1 METGCTE
8 EPAWTR
14 SQSVVCGQRE
24 GSNQQQAENGDGL
37 PEQGNA
43 SVAAG
48 ELQQPQPPPGKLK
61 KTAFKLFGGKRS
73 ICTLPSFFGG
83 RNKGQGKVASKKGL
97 SKCKTHDGL
106 SGAAY
111 DKGSGAQL
119 ESPLEGSRDL
129 HPCPLPSSQSAH
141 LAIDASTKFDFG
153 QQDSSPPGSIEG
165 CEKKPNGDKS
175 SFPRPKKGLKGFFNS
190 IRRHR
195 KSKVAECEKAEL
207 SEWTRDTEEA
217 SKAPDVG
224 VESQGAAEEGGLGP
238 VPLAAGCLGSSEDD
252 RLVGTAA
259 NCGEAA
265 EPSCL
270 AADEGSSE
278 GDMVVMSGKRDV
290 LGMKSEADTVACA
303 EFDHSNL
310 LLAFHPDFM
319 DNDPPCLHSG
329 DLLNLILGDVTS
341 LKSFD
346 SLTGCGDD
354 IAEPDI
360 AESTISVE
368 RSRDAVKRS
377 SCLVTYQGGGEEM
390 AIPEESEEYLHQ
402 MWNSNVAGDRSYGAQ
417 VSSSSLETHASH
429 EAEAHPYVGDA
440 MDGVDLLTPQSD
452 QQESAPNS
460 DEGYYDS
467 TTPGPEDE
475 AGDGLSEMKK
485 DRLPRDSYSGDA
497 LYEFDTLMSP
507 SHGEES
513 LFESKVSRPG
523 IFSYFLDFCLPA
535 EKSLVQM
542 MDQKRGVMETE
553 EERLAA
559 IQKELLYWE
568 LQGEPVLKRLDITSK
583 EKCPREKQCV
593 ECKTRAASS
602 VGNNQSGLG
611 SEQVAS
617 HAPNKGVNGGVLVA
631 RAENPEWRDFP
642 GTLCPENC
650 YNSQKAQG
658 SCLIQL
664 TKNNLGFD
672 SDPECGLFGGSIH
685 GGVAPAKAGT
695 FPSYRLPE
703 QEHGPGAETTS
714 DKPQVGSEHEP
725 EHTVSFSQALVE
737 FASSGTLFSSLSE
750 SLGSSASG
758 SSFTQNLPALPTMV
772 TFDVVDVEQEG
783 EGECEQHPEMN
794 AGEDIAEAFDDGYGQ
809 KESLAECDERM
820 SPGYTLGS
828 FQSCN
833 WGVASLPRHL
843 RLHGLSPSMPA
854 PLSVD
859 RRSRSL
865 DTESLEFELADSQ
878 VAKSGPQLSRLWS
891 KREGGKKDSGGA
903 RRSRSKEEGEL
914 AAADGGLSWPGLQH
928 LQHDTDAAAGGMKHW
943 GFTPAAAMESNWEP
957 SEQSGT
963 VSPFLP
969 LSQSI
974 TGETMDRWPQE
985 PELNRLP
992 LRPSNLPLQ
1001 TDTRWSQEVAGSY
1014 RYRGEVTT
1022 KKLACLLPL
1031 GETEPELPPGFSFS
1045 CSPEKRV
1052 KCKPVGIAQGMPQHP
1067 SSATDAVSSPEH
1079 CGEPLKGRAAPSHT
1093 LPAGCRSAAVNVAEA
1108 E

>member
-1 METGCTE
+1 RPAAMETGSPE
-8 EPAWTR
+8 ERDGGDQRREEGGDAPPDSANG
-14 SQSVVCGQRE
+14 SVLT
-24 GSNQQQAENGDGL
+24 AE
-37 PEQGNA
+37 PQ
-43 SVAAG
+43 
-48 ELQQPQPPPGKLK
+48 QPPPGKLR

-83 RNKGQGKVASKKGL
+83 RGKKGL

-106 SGAAY
+106 SSAAC
-111 DKGSGAQL
+111 DKGSGTQPD
-119 ESPLEGSRDL
+119 SPSEGSRDG
-129 HPCPLPSSQSAH
+129 HPGALPSSRSAQ
-141 LAIDASTKFDFG
+141 LAVDSGARGDLG

-165 CEKKPNGDKS
+165 CDKKPNGEKS

-195 KSKVAECEKAEL
+195 KSKAAENEKAEL
-207 SEWTRDTEEA
+207 PEWNGDTEEA
-217 SKAPDVG
+217 GNAPG
-224 VESQGAAEEGGLGP
+224 MAVESQGAEEGRGAGP
-238 VPLAAGCLGSSEDD
+238 IPEATACPGGSGVDPS
-252 RLVGTAA
+252 
-259 NCGEAA
+259 CGEAA
-265 EPSCL
+265 EPACPV
-270 AADEGSSE
+270 ADGGSSE
-278 GDMVVMSGKRDV
+278 GDTMAVPGN
-290 LGMKSEADTVACA
+290 G
-303 EFDHSNL
+303 
-310 LLAFHPDFM
+310 
-319 DNDPPCLHSG
+319 DPPCLHSG
-329 DLLNLILGDVTS
+329 DLLSLILGDVTS

-360 AESTISVE
+360 AESSISVE
-368 RSRDAVKRS
+368 RSRDATKRS

-390 AIPEESEEYLHQ
+390 AIPEEAEEYLHQ
-402 MWNSNVAGDRSYGAQ
+402 VWDSGVPGDRSYGAQ

-429 EAEAHPYVGDA
+429 EADAHPYMGDA

-475 AGDGLSEMKK
+475 AGEELKK

-497 LYEFDTLMSP
+497 LYEFDALMSP

-513 LFESKVSRPG
+513 LFEGKVPRQG
-523 IFSYFLDFCLPA
+523 IFSYFMDFCLPA
-535 EKSLVQM
+535 EKSLIQQM
-542 MDQKRGVMETE
+542 MDQKRGLMETE
-553 EERLAA
+553 EEGLAA

-568 LQGEPVLKRLDITSK
+568 LQREPVLKRLDVSSK
-583 EKCPREKQCV
+583 EKCPREKQCI
-593 ECKTRAASS
+593 ECKSRAASS
-602 VGNNQSGLG
+602 IGKSQSGLG

-617 HAPNKGVNGGVLVA
+617 HTPTRAVNGGVAVA

-650 YNSQKAQG
+650 YNSQKAPG

-664 TKNNLGFD
+664 TKNNPGFD
-672 SDPECGLFGGSIH
+672 ADLDCGIFGDSIH
-685 GGVAPAKAGT
+685 GSVAPAKAGM
-695 FPSYRLPE
+695 FPGFRLPE
-703 QEHGPGAETTS
+703 QEHGGGAEPS
-714 DKPQVGSEHEP
+714 PGEPQVGSEP
-725 EHTVSFSQALVE
+725 EHAVSFSQALVE

-750 SLGSSASG
+750 SRGSSASS

-772 TFDVVDVEQEG
+772 TFDVVDVEQDG
-783 EGECEQHPEMN
+783 EGECEQHPELT

-820 SPGYTLGS
+820 SPGFSPGS

-865 DTESLEFELADSQ
+865 DTESLEFELAEPQ
-878 VAKSGPQLSRLWS
+878 GARSGPQPCRLWAR
-891 KREGGKKDSGGA
+891 REAGRKDSAGA

-914 AAADGGLSWPGLQH
+914 VAPDCGSSWPGLRH
-928 LQHDTDAAAGGMKHW
+928 LQPGTDTAPGGMELW
-943 GFTPAAAMESNWEP
+943 GFAPAGAVESVWEP
-957 SEQSGT
+957 SEPPDT

-969 LSQSI
+969 LSRGG
-974 TGETMDRWPQE
+974 TGEAPERWPQDA
-985 PELNRLP
+985 ELSRHP

-1001 TDTRWSQEVAGSY
+1001 PEARRAREAAGSY
-1014 RYRGEVTT
+1014 RYHGDVP
-1022 KKLACLLPL
+1022 KLSRLLPL
-1031 GETEPELPPGFSFS
+1031 GEAELPPSFTFS
-1045 CSPEKRV
+1045 CSPEHRAKG
-1052 KCKPVGIAQGMPQHP
+1052 KPVGIAQGVPQHP
-1067 SSATDAVSSPEH
+1067 GGSSRDTEGPER
-1079 CGEPLKGRAAPSHT
+1079 CPEPLKGRAAPGHS
-1093 LPAGCRSAAVNVAEA
+1093 GCRSAVLNVTDTE
-1108 E
+1108 

>member
-1 METGCTE
+1 GGD
-8 EPAWTR
+8 PR
-14 SQSVVCGQRE
+14 RQE
-24 GSNQQQAENGDGL
+24 GGDAPPDSANG
-37 PEQGNA
+37 
-43 SVAAG
+43 SVAAA
-48 ELQQPQPPPGKLK
+48 EPQQPPPGKLR

-83 RNKGQGKVASKKGL
+83 RGKKGL

-106 SGAAY
+106 SSAASC
-111 DKGSGAQL
+111 DKSGGTQPD
-119 ESPLEGSRDL
+119 SPSEGSRDG
-129 HPCPLPSSQSAH
+129 PSFLPSSRSAQ
-141 LAIDASTKFDFG
+141 LAVDTGTRADLG

-165 CEKKPNGDKS
+165 CDKKANGEKS

-195 KSKVAECEKAEL
+195 KSKAAESEKTEL
-207 SEWTRDTEEA
+207 PEWSGDTEEA
-217 SKAPDVG
+217 GNAPGVG
-224 VESQGAAEEGGLGP
+224 VENGEAVEGRGAGPVPEATACPGGLGSD
-238 VPLAAGCLGSSEDD
+238 SS
-252 RLVGTAA
+252 
-259 NCGEAA
+259 CGEAT
-265 EPSCL
+265 EPMGPV
-270 AADEGSSE
+270 ADAGSSE
-278 GDMVVMSGKRDV
+278 GDTVAV
-290 LGMKSEADTVACA
+290 LG
-303 EFDHSNL
+303 NG
-310 LLAFHPDFM
+310 
-319 DNDPPCLHSG
+319 DPPCLHSG
-329 DLLNLILGDVTS
+329 DLLSLMLGDVTS

-360 AESTISVE
+360 AESSISVE
-368 RSRDAVKRS
+368 RSRDTAKRS

-390 AIPEESEEYLHQ
+390 AIPEEAEEYLQ
-402 MWNSNVAGDRSYGAQ
+402 QVWDSGVPGDRSYGAQ

-429 EAEAHPYVGDA
+429 EADAHPYLGDA

-475 AGDGLSEMKK
+475 AGEELKK

-497 LYEFDTLMSP
+497 LYEFDALMSP

-513 LFESKVSRPG
+513 LFEGKVPRQG
-523 IFSYFLDFCLPA
+523 IFSYFMDFCLPA
-535 EKSLVQM
+535 EKGLIQQM
-542 MDQKRGVMETE
+542 MDQKRGLMETE
-553 EERLAA
+553 EEGLAA

-568 LQGEPVLKRLDITSK
+568 LQREPVLKCLDVSSK
-583 EKCPREKQCV
+583 KCPREKQCI

-602 VGNNQSGLG
+602 IDKSQSGLG

-617 HAPNKGVNGGVLVA
+617 HTPSWTVSGGVAVA

-650 YNSQKAQG
+650 YNSQKAPG
-658 SCLIQL
+658 NCLIQL
-664 TKNNLGFD
+664 TKNNSGFNAD
-672 SDPECGLFGGSIH
+672 LDCGMFGDSIH
-685 GGVAPAKAGT
+685 GSVAPAKTG
-695 FPSYRLPE
+695 FRLPE
-703 QEHGPGAETTS
+703 QERGGGAEPTPS
-714 DKPQVGSEHEP
+714 EPQVGSEP
-725 EHTVSFSQALVE
+725 EQAVSFSQALVE

-750 SLGSSASG
+750 SLGSSASS

-772 TFDVVDVEQEG
+772 TFDVVDVEQDG
-783 EGECEQHPEMN
+783 EGECEQHPELT

-820 SPGYTLGS
+820 SPGFSPGS

-865 DTESLEFELADSQ
+865 DTESLEFELAEQ
-878 VAKSGPQLSRLWS
+878 QGARSGPQPCRLWA
-891 KREGGKKDSGGA
+891 RCEAGRKDSTGA

-914 AAADGGLSWPGLQH
+914 VAPEGSLSWPGLRH
-928 LQHDTDAAAGGMKHW
+928 LQHGTTDAAPSGMELW
-943 GFTPAAAMESNWEP
+943 GFAPAVAVESVWEP
-957 SEQSGT
+957 SEPRDT

-969 LSQSI
+969 LSRGGIVEAPERQ
-974 TGETMDRWPQE
+974 PQE
-985 PELNRLP
+985 PELSRHP

-1001 TDTRWSQEVAGSY
+1001 PEARRAREAAGSY
-1014 RYRGEVTT
+1014 RYHGNVP
-1022 KKLACLLPL
+1022 KLSRLLPL
-1031 GETEPELPPGFSFS
+1031 GEAELPPSFGFS
-1045 CSPEKRV
+1045 CSPEHRARG
-1052 KCKPVGIAQGMPQHP
+1052 KPVGIAQGMPQ
-1067 SSATDAVSSPEH
+1067 
-1079 CGEPLKGRAAPSHT
+1079 
-1093 LPAGCRSAAVNVAEA
+1093 
-1108 E
+1108 

>member
-1 METGCTE
+1 METGCAE
-8 EPAWTR
+8 EPAR
-14 SQSVVCGQRE
+14 SGSPSVLCGQRE
-24 GSNQQQAENGDGL
+24 ENGHPL
-37 PEQGNA
+37 PEWGDA
-43 SVAAG
+43 CGAAA
-48 ELQQPQPPPGKLK
+48 EPQQPPPPPGKLK

-83 RNKGQGKVASKKGL
+83 RSKSQGKAASKKGL
-97 SKCKTHDGL
+97 SKCQTHDGL
-106 SGAAY
+106 SGAAG
-111 DKGSGAQL
+111 DKGGGAQL
-119 ESPLEGSRDL
+119 GSPSEGSRDSR
-129 HPCPLPSSQSAH
+129 PCPLPSSQSAH
-141 LAIDASTKFDFG
+141 LAGDAGAKFDCG

-165 CEKKPNGDKS
+165 CEKKPSGEKP

-207 SEWTRDTEEA
+207 PEWAGDSEEGG
-217 SKAPDVG
+217 KAPAAG
-224 VESQGAAEEGGLGP
+224 AESQGAAEGRGLGAAP
-238 VPLAAGCLGSSEDD
+238 PAAGCPERD
-252 RLVGTAA
+252 RSVGTAA
-259 NCGEAA
+259 ACGAAA
-265 EPSCL
+265 EPGCV

-278 GDMVVMSGKRDV
+278 GEAVAMPGKRD
-290 LGMKSEADTVACA
+290 GTDTKSEADAVACA
-303 EFDHSNL
+303 EFDYGNL
-310 LLAFHPDFM
+310 LLAFHPDCM
-319 DNDPPCLHSG
+319 DSDPPCLHSG
-329 DLLNLILGDVTS
+329 DLLNLILGDATS

-368 RSRDAVKRS
+368 RSRDAAKRS

-390 AIPEESEEYLHQ
+390 AIPEETEEYLHQ
-402 MWNSNVAGDRSYGAQ
+402 IWNGNAAEDRSYGAQ
-417 VSSSSLETHASH
+417 VSSSSLETHTSH
-429 EAEAHPYVGDA
+429 EVEAHPYMGDA

-475 AGDGLSEMKK
+475 AGDGLGEIKK

-497 LYEFDTLMSP
+497 LYEFDALMSP
-507 SHGEES
+507 SHREES
-513 LFESKVSRPG
+513 LFESKVSRPV

-535 EKSLVQM
+535 EKGLIQM

-568 LQGEPVLKRLDITSK
+568 LQREPVLKRLDVPSK
-583 EKCPREKQCV
+583 EKCPRDKQCI
-593 ECKTRAASS
+593 ECKTRAANSIGKS
-602 VGNNQSGLG
+602 QSGLG

-617 HAPNKGVNGGVLVA
+617 HAPSRAVNSGVSVA

-672 SDPECGLFGGSIH
+672 SDPDCGLFGGSVR
-685 GGVAPAKAGT
+685 GGVASPKAGM
-695 FPSYRLPE
+695 FPGYRLPE
-703 QEHGPGAETTS
+703 QERGGGAETATGE
-714 DKPQVGSEHEP
+714 PPAGSAREP
-725 EHTVSFSQALVE
+725 EHAVSFSQALVE

-783 EGECEQHPEMN
+783 EGACEQHPELT
-794 AGEDIAEAFDDGYGQ
+794 AGEDIAEAFEDGYGQ

-820 SPGYTLGS
+820 SPGYGLGS
-828 FQSCN
+828 FPSCE

-843 RLHGLSPSMPA
+843 RLHGLGPAMPA
-854 PLSVD
+854 PLSAD

-865 DTESLEFELADSQ
+865 DTESLELELADWQAGRS
-878 VAKSGPQLSRLWS
+878 APQPCRLWP
-891 KREGGKKDSGGA
+891 KREGGRRDSGGA

-914 AAADGGLSWPGLQH
+914 AAPEGGLSRPGSQH
-928 LQHDTDAAAGGMKHW
+928 LQRDTGTAAAAMKHW
-943 GFTPAAAMESNWEP
+943 GFAPAAAMESAWEP
-957 SEQSGT
+957 PEQPGT
-963 VSPFLP
+963 ASPFP
-969 LSQSI
+969 
-974 TGETMDRWPQE
+974 DRRP
-985 PELNRLP
+985 PELALSGHP
-992 LRPSNLPLQ
+992 LRPSSLPLQ
-1001 TDTRWSQEVAGSY
+1001 PGARPSREAAGSC
-1014 RYRGEVTT
+1014 RCRGEVTAKT
-1022 KKLACLLPL
+1022 LTRLLPL
-1031 GETEPELPPGFSFS
+1031 GETEPGLLPGFSFA
-1045 CSPEKRV
+1045 CSPEKRA
-1052 KCKPVGIAQGMPQHP
+1052 KCKPVGIAQGVPQHP
-1067 SSATDAVSSPEH
+1067 SAAAGRSPER
-1079 CGEPLKGRAAPSHT
+1079 CGEPLKGRAAPSHA
-1093 LPAGCRSAAVNVAEA
+1093 LPAGGQGTAVNGTE
-1108 E
+1108 

>member
-1 METGCTE
+1 METGSPE
-8 EPAWTR
+8 ERDGGDQRRQEGGDAPPDSANG
-14 SQSVVCGQRE
+14 SVV
-24 GSNQQQAENGDGL
+24 
-37 PEQGNA
+37 
-43 SVAAG
+43 AA
-48 ELQQPQPPPGKLK
+48 ELQQPPPGKLR

-83 RNKGQGKVASKKGL
+83 RGKKGL

-106 SGAAY
+106 SSAAC
-111 DKGSGAQL
+111 DKGDGTQPD
-119 ESPLEGSRDL
+119 SPSQGSRDGQ
-129 HPCPLPSSQSAH
+129 PGPLPSSRSAQ
-141 LAIDASTKFDFG
+141 LPVDTGARGDLG

-165 CEKKPNGDKS
+165 CDKKPNGEKS

-195 KSKVAECEKAEL
+195 KSKAAESEKAEL
-207 SEWTRDTEEA
+207 PEWNGDTEEA
-217 SKAPDVG
+217 GNAPGMG
-224 VESQGAAEEGGLGP
+224 VESQGPVESREAGP
-238 VPLAAGCLGSSEDD
+238 VPEATVCPGVLGGESS
-252 RLVGTAA
+252 
-259 NCGEAA
+259 CGEAA
-265 EPSCL
+265 EPAGP
-270 AADEGSSE
+270 AADGGGSE
-278 GDMVVMSGKRDV
+278 GDTMAVPGNGDIPEA
-290 LGMKSEADTVACA
+290 KSEAEAAACT
-303 EFDHSNL
+303 EFDRESL

-319 DNDPPCLHSG
+319 DNEPPCLHSG
-329 DLLNLILGDVTS
+329 DLLSLMLGDVTS

-360 AESTISVE
+360 AESSISVE
-368 RSRDAVKRS
+368 RSRDATKRS

-390 AIPEESEEYLHQ
+390 AIPEEAEEYLQ
-402 MWNSNVAGDRSYGAQ
+402 QVWDSSVPGDRSYGAQ

-429 EAEAHPYVGDA
+429 EADAHPYMRDA

-475 AGDGLSEMKK
+475 TGEELKK

-497 LYEFDTLMSP
+497 LYEFDALMSP

-513 LFESKVSRPG
+513 LFEGKVPRQG
-523 IFSYFLDFCLPA
+523 IFSYFMDFCLPA
-535 EKSLVQM
+535 EKSLIQQM
-542 MDQKRGVMETE
+542 VDQKRGLLETE
-553 EERLAA
+553 EEGLAA

-568 LQGEPVLKRLDITSK
+568 LQREPVLKRLDVSSK

-602 VGNNQSGLG
+602 IGKSQSGLG
-611 SEQVAS
+611 SEQVPS
-617 HAPNKGVNGGVLVA
+617 HTPSRAVNGGVAVA

-650 YNSQKAQG
+650 YNSQKGPG

-664 TKNNLGFD
+664 TKNNPGFNAD
-672 SDPECGLFGGSIH
+672 LDCGMFGDSIH
-685 GGVAPAKAGT
+685 GSAAPAKAGM
-695 FPSYRLPE
+695 FPGFRLPE
-703 QEHGPGAETTS
+703 QECGGGAEPGPGE
-714 DKPQVGSEHEP
+714 PQVGSEP
-725 EHTVSFSQALVE
+725 EHAVCFSQALVE

-750 SLGSSASG
+750 SLGSSASS

-772 TFDVVDVEQEG
+772 TFDVVDVEQDG
-783 EGECEQHPEMN
+783 EGECEQHPELT

-820 SPGYTLGS
+820 SPGFSPGS

-865 DTESLEFELADSQ
+865 DTESLEFELAEPQ
-878 VAKSGPQLSRLWS
+878 AARGGPQPCQLWAR
-891 KREGGKKDSGGA
+891 REAGRKDSAGA
-903 RRSRSKEEGEL
+903 RRSRSKEEEL
-914 AAADGGLSWPGLQH
+914 VAPEGGLSWPGLQH
-928 LQHDTDAAAGGMKHW
+928 LQHGTDTAPGGMELW
-943 GFTPAAAMESNWEP
+943 GFAPASAVESVWEP
-957 SEQSGT
+957 SEPPDT

-969 LSQSI
+969 LSRGGI
-974 TGETMDRWPQE
+974 GEAPERRPQE
-985 PELNRLP
+985 AELSRHP

-1001 TDTRWSQEVAGSY
+1001 PEARRAREAAGSY
-1014 RYRGEVTT
+1014 RYHGDVP
-1022 KKLACLLPL
+1022 KLSRLLPL
-1031 GETEPELPPGFSFS
+1031 GEAELPPSFGFA
-1045 CSPEKRV
+1045 CSPEHRARG
-1052 KCKPVGIAQGMPQHP
+1052 KPVGIAQGVPQHP
-1067 SSATDAVSSPEH
+1067 GDSSGDTQSPER
-1079 CGEPLKGRAAPSHT
+1079 CPEPLKGRASQGHG
-1093 LPAGCRSAAVNVAEA
+1093 GCRGTLCNVTDAE
-1108 E
+1108 

>member
-1 METGCTE
+1 
-8 EPAWTR
+8 AA
-14 SQSVVCGQRE
+14 CGQPE
-24 GSNQQQAENGDGL
+24 GSDQRREENGERL
-37 PEQGNA
+37 PERGNA
-43 SVAAG
+43 SVAAA
-48 ELQQPQPPPGKLK
+48 EPQPPQPPPGKLK

-83 RNKGQGKVASKKGL
+83 RSKGQGKVASKKGL
-97 SKCKTHDGL
+97 TKCKTHDGL

-111 DKGSGAQL
+111 DKGDGALL
-119 ESPLEGSRDL
+119 ESPSEGSRDSQ
-129 HPCPLPSSQSAH
+129 PGALPSSQSAH
-141 LAIDASTKFDFG
+141 VAVDTGAKPDFSQG
-153 QQDSSPPGSIEG
+153 DSSPPRSIEG
-165 CEKKPNGDKS
+165 CEKKPNGEKS

-195 KSKVAECEKAEL
+195 KSKVAECEKTEL
-207 SEWTRDTEEA
+207 TEWTGDSEEA
-217 SKAPDVG
+217 SKAPCAG
-224 VESQGAAEEGGLGP
+224 AESRGAVEGKGLAP
-238 VPLAAGCLGSSEDD
+238 VPHAAACPGSSEDD
-252 RLVGTAA
+252 CSAGPAA
-259 NCGEAA
+259 TGGEAA
-265 EPSCL
+265 EPGCL
-270 AADEGSSE
+270 AADEGGSE
-278 GDMVVMSGKRDV
+278 GDVAAIPGERDV
-290 LGMKSEADTVACA
+290 LDPKSEADAVVCA
-303 EFDHSNL
+303 EFDDGNL
-310 LLAFHPDFM
+310 LLAFHPDLM
-319 DNDPPCLHSG
+319 DGDAPCLQSG
-329 DLLNLILGDVTS
+329 DLLSLILGDVTS

-368 RSRDAVKRS
+368 RSRDAAKRS

-390 AIPEESEEYLHQ
+390 AIPEEAEEYLHQ
-402 MWNSNVAGDRSYGAQ
+402 MWDGSGAGDGSYGAQ

-429 EAEAHPYVGDA
+429 EGEAHPYMGDA
-440 MDGVDLLTPQSD
+440 VDGVDLLTPQSD

-475 AGDGLSEMKK
+475 AGEGLGEIKK

-497 LYEFDTLMSP
+497 LYEFDALMSP
-507 SHGEES
+507 SHAEEA
-513 LFESKVSRPG
+513 LFDSKIARPG

-535 EKSLVQM
+535 EKNLIQM

-568 LQGEPVLKRLDITSK
+568 LQREPVLKRLDVPSK

-593 ECKTRAASS
+593 ECKTRAAGSAGKS
-602 VGNNQSGLG
+602 QSGLG
-611 SEQVAS
+611 GEQVAS
-617 HAPNKGVNGGVLVA
+617 HAPSRAGSSGGPVA

-642 GTLCPENC
+642 GILCPENC
-650 YNSQKAQG
+650 YSSQKAQG
-658 SCLIQL
+658 NCLMQL
-664 TKNNLGFD
+664 TKSNSGFD
-672 SDPECGLFGGSIH
+672 SDHDCGLFGGSIH
-685 GGVAPAKAGT
+685 GGVAPGKAGM
-695 FPSYRLPE
+695 FPGYRLPE
-703 QEHGPGAETTS
+703 HEHGGAETAS
-714 DKPQVGSEHEP
+714 GKPQVDDECEP
-725 EHTVSFSQALVE
+725 EHAVNFSQALVE

-794 AGEDIAEAFDDGYGQ
+794 AGEDIAEEFDDGYGQ

-820 SPGYTLGS
+820 SPGYPLGS

-843 RLHGLSPSMPA
+843 RLHELSPSMPA

-865 DTESLEFELADSQ
+865 DTESLEFELADLQ
-878 VAKSGPQLSRLWS
+878 LAKGGPQPCRLWA
-891 KREGGKKDSGGA
+891 KREAGKKDSGGA

-914 AAADGGLSWPGLQH
+914 VAPDGGLSWPGLQH
-928 LQHDTDAAAGGMKHW
+928 LQHDSDAAAGELERW
-943 GFTPAAAMESNWEP
+943 GFAPMESAWEP
-957 SEQSGT
+957 PGT
-963 VSPFLP
+963 VSPPFLP
-969 LSQSI
+969 LSCSVAGD
-974 TGETMDRWPQE
+974 TLDMRPQE
-985 PELNRLP
+985 PELPRLP

-1001 TDTRWSQEVAGSY
+1001 PEARHSREAAASY
-1014 RYRGEVTT
+1014 RYHGEAAT
-1022 KKLACLLPL
+1022 KKLSRLLPV
-1031 GETEPELPPGFSFS
+1031 GETEPELPPGFSFA
-1045 CSPEKRV
+1045 CSPEKRA
-1052 KCKPVGIAQGMPQHP
+1052 KGKPVGIAQGVPQHP
-1067 SSATDAVSSPEH
+1067 SGGTDTLTSPER
-1079 CGEPLKGRAAPSHT
+1079 CGEPLKGRATPGHAPPT
-1093 LPAGCRSAAVNVAEA
+1093 AGGVAEA

>member
-1 METGCTE
+1 DRPGGKKAGK
-8 EPAWTR
+8 PKGLV
-14 SQSVVCGQRE
+14 QG
-24 GSNQQQAENGDGL
+24 GSGENGDRL
-37 PEQGNA
+37 PERGNA
-43 SVAAG
+43 SIAAA
-48 ELQQPQPPPGKLK
+48 EPQQPQPPPGKLK

-83 RNKGQGKVASKKGL
+83 RSKGQGKVASKKGL

-111 DKGSGAQL
+111 DKGDGAQL
-119 ESPLEGSRDL
+119 ESPSEGSRDS

-141 LAIDASTKFDFG
+141 LAIDTSAKFDFG

-165 CEKKPNGDKS
+165 CEKKPNGEKS

-207 SEWTRDTEEA
+207 PEWTGDSEEA
-217 SKAPDVG
+217 SKAPG
-224 VESQGAAEEGGLGP
+224 VAAESRGAAEGRGLGP
-238 VPLAAGCLGSSEDD
+238 VPLAAACPGSSEDD
-252 RLVGTAA
+252 RSVGTAA

-265 EPSCL
+265 EPGCL
-270 AADEGSSE
+270 VADEGNSE
-278 GDMVVMSGKRDV
+278 GDAVAMPGKRDV
-290 LGMKSEADTVACA
+290 LDTKSEADAVVCT
-303 EFDHSNL
+303 EFDHGNL
-310 LLAFHPDFM
+310 L
-319 DNDPPCLHSG
+319 
-329 DLLNLILGDVTS
+329 LILGDVTS

-368 RSRDAVKRS
+368 RSRDAAKRS

-390 AIPEESEEYLHQ
+390 AIPEEAEEYLHQ
-402 MWNSNVAGDRSYGAQ
+402 IWNGNTAGDRSYGAQ

-429 EAEAHPYVGDA
+429 EVEAHPYMGDA

-475 AGDGLSEMKK
+475 AGDGLSEIKK

-497 LYEFDTLMSP
+497 LYEFDALMSP

-535 EKSLVQM
+535 EKNLIQM
-542 MDQKRGVMETE
+542 MDQKRGLMETE

-568 LQGEPVLKRLDITSK
+568 LQREPVLKRLDVPSK

-593 ECKTRAASS
+593 ECKTRAANS
-602 VGNNQSGLG
+602 VGKNQSGLG

-617 HAPNKGVNGGVLVA
+617 HAPNRGVNGGVSVA
-631 RAENPEWRDFP
+631 RAENPEWKDFP

-664 TKNNLGFD
+664 TKNNPAFD
-672 SDPECGLFGGSIH
+672 SDPDRGLFGGSIH
-685 GGVAPAKAGT
+685 SGIAPAKAGM
-695 FPSYRLPE
+695 FPGYRLPE
-703 QEHGPGAETTS
+703 
-714 DKPQVGSEHEP
+714 HERGGG
-725 EHTVSFSQALVE
+725 HAVSFSQALVE

-783 EGECEQHPEMN
+783 EGECERHPEMN
-794 AGEDIAEAFDDGYGQ
+794 AGEDIAEAFDDGYGR

-820 SPGYTLGS
+820 SPGYPPGS

-878 VAKSGPQLSRLWS
+878 VAKSGPQPCRLWS
-891 KREGGKKDSGGA
+891 KWEGGKKDSGGA

-914 AAADGGLSWPGLQH
+914 SAPDGGLSWPGLQH
-928 LQHDTDAAAGGMKHW
+928 LQHDTDAAAGGVKHW
-943 GFTPAAAMESNWEP
+943 GFAPATATESAWEP
-957 SEQSGT
+957 SEQPGT
-963 VSPFLP
+963 VSPFLS
-969 LSQSI
+969 LSRSVA
-974 TGETMDRWPQE
+974 GEAPDRRPQE
-985 PELNRLP
+985 PELNRHP

-1001 TDTRWSQEVAGSY
+1001 TDARRSREAAGSY
-1014 RYRGEVTT
+1014 RSHGEATA
-1022 KKLACLLPL
+1022 KKLARLLPL
-1031 GETEPELPPGFSFS
+1031 GETEPELPPSSFSFA
-1045 CSPEKRV
+1045 CSPEKRA

-1067 SSATDAVSSPEH
+1067 DGSTDTVKSPER
-1079 CGEPLKGRAAPSHT
+1079 CGEPLKGRATPGHT
-1093 LPAGCRSAAVNVAEA
+1093 LPAGCRSAAVNVTEA

>member
-1 METGCTE
+1 AAAA
-8 EPAWTR
+8 EP
-14 SQSVVCGQRE
+14 
-24 GSNQQQAENGDGL
+24 
-37 PEQGNA
+37 P
-43 SVAAG
+43 
-48 ELQQPQPPPGKLK
+48 QPQPPAGKLK

-83 RNKGQGKVASKKGL
+83 RSKGQGKVASKKGL
-97 SKCKTHDGL
+97 IKCKTHDGL

-111 DKGSGAQL
+111 DKGGGAQL
-119 ESPLEGSRDL
+119 ESPLEGSRDS

-141 LAIDASTKFDFG
+141 LAVDGSAKFDFSQG
-153 QQDSSPPGSIEG
+153 DSSPPGSIEG
-165 CEKKPNGDKS
+165 CEKKPNGEKS
-175 SFPRPKKGLKGFFNS
+175 SFPRPKKSLKGFFNS

-207 SEWTRDTEEA
+207 SEWTRDSEEA
-217 SKAPDVG
+217 SKAPG
-224 VESQGAAEEGGLGP
+224 VVPESQEAVEERGLGP
-238 VPLAAGCLGSSEDD
+238 VPPAAGRPGSSQGDGSA
-252 RLVGTAA
+252 GTAGS
-259 NCGEAA
+259 CGQAA
-265 EPSCL
+265 EPGCL

-278 GDMVVMSGKRDV
+278 G
-290 LGMKSEADTVACA
+290 EAVAMPG
-303 EFDHSNL
+303 ERGILDPH
-310 LLAFHPDFM
+310 
-319 DNDPPCLHSG
+319 DPPCLHSG
-329 DLLNLILGDVTS
+329 DLLSLILGDVTS

-354 IAEPDI
+354 IAEPDVT
-360 AESTISVE
+360 ESTISVE
-368 RSRDAVKRS
+368 RSRDAAKRS

-390 AIPEESEEYLHQ
+390 AIPEEAEEYLHQ
-402 MWNSNVAGDRSYGAQ
+402 IWNGNTTGDRSYGAQ

-429 EAEAHPYVGDA
+429 EAEAHPYLGDTI
-440 MDGVDLLTPQSD
+440 DGVDLLTPQSD

-475 AGDGLSEMKK
+475 AGDGLLEIKK

-497 LYEFDTLMSP
+497 LYEFDALMSP

-513 LFESKVSRPG
+513 LFESKISRPG

-535 EKSLVQM
+535 EKSLIQM

-568 LQGEPVLKRLDITSK
+568 LQREPVLKQLDVPSK

-593 ECKTRAASS
+593 ECKSRAAGSI
-602 VGNNQSGLG
+602 GKTQSGLG

-617 HAPNKGVNGGVLVA
+617 HAPNRGVNSGVLVA

-642 GTLCPENC
+642 GTLCPENS

-664 TKNNLGFD
+664 TKSNLGFD
-672 SDPECGLFGGSIH
+672 SDPDCGLFEGSIH
-685 GGVAPAKAGT
+685 GSVAPAKAGM
-695 FPSYRLPE
+695 FPGYRLPE
-703 QEHGPGAETTS
+703 HERGGTDTTTS
-714 DKPQVGSEHEP
+714 TPRADNECEP
-725 EHTVSFSQALVE
+725 EHAVNFSQALVE

-794 AGEDIAEAFDDGYGQ
+794 AGEDIAEEFDDGYGQ
-809 KESLAECDERM
+809 KESLAECDDRM
-820 SPGYTLGS
+820 SPGYPLGS

-833 WGVASLPRHL
+833 WGVTSLPRHL

-878 VAKSGPQLSRLWS
+878 VARSGPQPCRLWS
-891 KREGGKKDSGGA
+891 KREGGRKDSGGA
-903 RRSRSKEEGEL
+903 KRSRSKEEGEL
-914 AAADGGLSWPGLQH
+914 VAPDGGLSWLGLQH
-928 LQHDTDAAAGGMKHW
+928 LQHDADAAAGGMKHW
-943 GFTPAAAMESNWEP
+943 GFAPAVAMESAWEP
-957 SEQSGT
+957 SEQPGT
-963 VSPFLP
+963 VSPPFLS
-969 LSQSI
+969 LSRSVA
-974 TGETMDRWPQE
+974 GETPDRRSQE
-985 PELNRLP
+985 LELNRHP

-1001 TDTRWSQEVAGSY
+1001 TEARWSREPASSY
-1014 RYRGEVTT
+1014 RYHGEATA
-1022 KKLACLLPL
+1022 KKLSRLLPL
-1031 GETEPELPPGFSFS
+1031 GETEPELPPSFSFA
-1045 CSPEKRV
+1045 CSPEKHA
-1052 KCKPVGIAQGMPQHP
+1052 KCKPVGIAQGVPQHP
-1067 SSATDAVSSPEH
+1067 NGSTDTLKSPER
-1079 CGEPLKGRAAPSHT
+1079 CGEPLKGRASSRHA
-1093 LPAGCRSAAVNVAEA
+1093 LPA
-1108 E
+1108 

>member
-1 METGCTE
+1 MERGCSE
-8 EPAWTR
+8 QPEGSER
-14 SQSVVCGQRE
+14 RRE
-24 GSNQQQAENGDGL
+24 GSGAGL
-37 PEQGNA
+37 PEPGSA
-43 SVAAG
+43 PPV
-48 ELQQPQPPPGKLK
+48 EQPQPPPGKLK

-83 RNKGQGKVASKKGL
+83 RSKNQGKVASKKGL
-97 SKCKTHDGL
+97 IKCKTHDGL
-106 SGAAY
+106 SGATC
-111 DKGSGAQL
+111 DKGDGGQL
-119 ESPLEGSRDL
+119 ESPLEGSKDS

-141 LAIDASTKFDFG
+141 LAVDTSTKFDFG
-153 QQDSSPPGSIEG
+153 QGDSSPPGSIEG
-165 CEKKPNGDKS
+165 CEKKPNGEKS

-195 KSKVAECEKAEL
+195 KSKVAECEKTEL
-207 SEWTRDTEEA
+207 PEWTGDSEET
-217 SKAPDVG
+217 SKAPGVG
-224 VESQGAAEEGGLGP
+224 LESREAVEGRALGP
-238 VPLAAGCLGSSEDD
+238 APPALGCSEDD
-252 RLVGTAA
+252 HSSGTVA
-259 NCGEAA
+259 NGEEGA
-265 EPSCL
+265 EPGCL
-270 AADEGSSE
+270 VADEGSSE
-278 GDMVVMSGKRDV
+278 GEVVAMPGERD
-290 LGMKSEADTVACA
+290 LLDAKSEADAVACA
-303 EFDHSNL
+303 EFDHGNL
-310 LLAFHPDFM
+310 LLALHPDFM

-329 DLLNLILGDVTS
+329 DLLSLILGDVTS

-368 RSRDAVKRS
+368 RSREAAKRS

-390 AIPEESEEYLHQ
+390 AIPEEAEEYLHQ
-402 MWNSNVAGDRSYGAQ
+402 IWSSNVAGDRSYGAQ

-429 EAEAHPYVGDA
+429 EAEAHPYLGDT

-475 AGDGLSEMKK
+475 GGDGLGEIKK

-513 LFESKVSRPG
+513 LFEGKISRPG

-535 EKSLVQM
+535 EKSLIQM

-568 LQGEPVLKRLDITSK
+568 LQREPALKRLDAPSK
-583 EKCPREKQCV
+583 EKCPREKQCM
-593 ECKTRAASS
+593 ECKTRA
-602 VGNNQSGLG
+602 GKPQSGLG
-611 SEQVAS
+611 GEQVAS
-617 HAPNKGVNGGVLVA
+617 HAPSRGVNSGVLVA

-658 SCLIQL
+658 SCLIPL
-664 TKNNLGFD
+664 TKSTPGFD
-672 SDPECGLFGGSIH
+672 SDPDCGLFGGSIH
-685 GGVAPAKAGT
+685 GGAAPAKAGL
-695 FPSYRLPE
+695 FPGYRLPE
-703 QEHGPGAETTS
+703 EERGGAETTS
-714 DKPQVGSEHEP
+714 STPQEDHECEP
-725 EHTVSFSQALVE
+725 EHAVNFSQALVE

-794 AGEDIAEAFDDGYGQ
+794 AGEDIAEEFDDGYGQ

-820 SPGYTLGS
+820 SPGYPLGS

-833 WGVASLPRHL
+833 WGVTSLPRHL

-854 PLSVD
+854 PLSID

-865 DTESLEFELADSQ
+865 DTESLELELGDSQ
-878 VAKSGPQLSRLWS
+878 VAKGGPQPGRLWP

-914 AAADGGLSWPGLQH
+914 VAPDGGLSSQH
-928 LQHDTDAAAGGMKHW
+928 PQHDAGGMKPW
-943 GFTPAAAMESNWEP
+943 GFSPADTMEGDWDP
-957 SEQSGT
+957 LEQPGS
-963 VSPFLP
+963 VSPPFLP
-969 LSQSI
+969 LPRSI
-974 TGETMDRWPQE
+974 TGETLDRQPQE
-985 PELNRLP
+985 LELNQHP
-992 LRPSNLPLQ
+992 PRPSNLPLQ
-1001 TDTRWSQEVAGSY
+1001 SEGRRCREPPGSY
-1014 RYRGEVTT
+1014 SYHGEAAT
-1022 KKLACLLPL
+1022 KKLPRLIPL
-1031 GETEPELPPGFSFS
+1031 GETEPQLPPSLSFP
-1045 CSPEKRV
+1045 CSPGKRA
-1052 KCKPVGIAQGMPQHP
+1052 KCKPVGIAQGVPQHP
-1067 SSATDAVSSPEH
+1067 NGTSDTPPAPER
-1079 CGEPLKGRAAPSHT
+1079 CGEPLKGRASPRHT
-1093 LPAGCRSAAVNVAEA
+1093 LPAPLKATEA

>member
-1 METGCTE
+1 
-8 EPAWTR
+8 
-14 SQSVVCGQRE
+14 SQSVVCGQQE
-24 GSNQQQAENGDGL
+24 GGDRWQEETGDGL
-37 PEQGNA
+37 PEGGNA
-43 SVAAG
+43 PVTAT
-48 ELQQPQPPPGKLK
+48 EPQQPQPPPGKLK

-83 RNKGQGKVASKKGL
+83 RSKGQGKGSSKKGL

-111 DKGSGAQL
+111 DRGDGAQL
-119 ESPLEGSRDL
+119 DSPSEGSRDS

-141 LAIDASTKFDFG
+141 LAMDTGAKFDLG
-153 QQDSSPPGSIEG
+153 QQDNSPPGSIEG

-175 SFPRPKKGLKGFFNS
+175 SFSRPKKGLKGFFNS

-207 SEWTRDTEEA
+207 PEWTGDSEEA
-217 SKAPDVG
+217 GKAPGVG
-224 VESQGAAEEGGLGP
+224 AESRGAVEGKGLGP
-238 VPLAAGCLGSSEDD
+238 APLAVAGPGSSEDE
-252 RLVGTAA
+252 RLVGAA
-259 NCGEAA
+259 TSGGDAA
-265 EPSCL
+265 EPSCPT
-270 AADEGSSE
+270 ADGGSSE
-278 GDMVVMSGKRDV
+278 GEAVGKGDV
-290 LGMKSEADTVACA
+290 LDTKSEAEAVVCA
-303 EFDHSNL
+303 EFDHGNL
-310 LLAFHPDFM
+310 LLAFHPDFV

-329 DLLNLILGDVTS
+329 DLLSLILGDVTS

-360 AESTISVE
+360 TESTISVE

-390 AIPEESEEYLHQ
+390 AIPEEAEEYLHQ
-402 MWNSNVAGDRSYGAQ
+402 IWNGSVAGDRSYEAQ
-417 VSSSSLETHASH
+417 VSNSSLETHTSH
-429 EAEAHPYVGDA
+429 EAEAHPYMGDA

-475 AGDGLSEMKK
+475 GGDGLGEIKK

-513 LFESKVSRPG
+513 LFEGKVSRPG

-535 EKSLVQM
+535 EKSLNQM

-568 LQGEPVLKRLDITSK
+568 LQREPILKRLDLPSK

-602 VGNNQSGLG
+602 IGKNPSGLG

-617 HAPNKGVNGGVLVA
+617 HSPGRGVNSGVSVA

-642 GTLCPENC
+642 GTLCSENC
-650 YNSQKAQG
+650 YNSRKAQG

-664 TKNNLGFD
+664 TKNNPGLD
-672 SDPECGLFGGSIH
+672 SDPERGLFGGSIH
-685 GGVAPAKAGT
+685 GSVAPAKAGM
-695 FPSYRLPE
+695 FPGYRLPE
-703 QEHGPGAETTS
+703 QECGGGAETTS
-714 DKPQVGSEHEP
+714 GKPRVGSDCEP
-725 EHTVSFSQALVE
+725 EHAVSFSQALVE

-794 AGEDIAEAFDDGYGQ
+794 AGEDIAEAFEDGYGR

-820 SPGYTLGS
+820 SPGYSPGS

-878 VAKSGPQLSRLWS
+878 VARSGPQPGRVWA
-891 KREGGKKDSGGA
+891 KREGGRKDSGGA

-914 AAADGGLSWPGLQH
+914 VAPDGGLSWPGLQH
-928 LQHDTDAAAGGMKHW
+928 LQHGADMAAQEMKHW
-943 GFTPAAAMESNWEP
+943 GFAPAATMESAWEP
-957 SEQSGT
+957 PEPPGT
-963 VSPFLP
+963 VSPFLS
-969 LSQSI
+969 LSQNV
-974 TGETMDRWPQE
+974 TGETPDRWPQE
-985 PELNRLP
+985 LELSRHP
-992 LRPSNLPLQ
+992 LRPSNLPLPSEA
-1001 TDTRWSQEVAGSY
+1001 RRAREAAGSY
-1014 RYRGEVTT
+1014 RYHGEATA
-1022 KKLACLLPL
+1022 KKLGRLLPL
-1031 GETEPELPPGFSFS
+1031 GEPEPELPPSFPFA
-1045 CSPEKRV
+1045 CTPEKRANG
-1052 KCKPVGIAQGMPQHP
+1052 KPVGIAQGVPQHP
-1067 SSATDAVSSPEH
+1067 STGTDTARSLER
-1079 CGEPLKGRAAPSHT
+1079 CGEPLKGRATP
-1093 LPAGCRSAAVNVAEA
+1093 GCQSAALSVTEA
-1108 E
+1108 K

>member
-1 METGCTE
+1 
-8 EPAWTR
+8 

-24 GSNQQQAENGDGL
+24 GSDQPREENGDRL
-37 PEQGNA
+37 PKLGNA
-43 SVAAG
+43 SIAAA
-48 ELQQPQPPPGKLK
+48 EPQQPQPPPGKLK

-83 RNKGQGKVASKKGL
+83 RSKGQGKAASKKGL

-106 SGAAY
+106 SSAAY
-111 DKGSGAQL
+111 DKGGGAQP
-119 ESPLEGSRDL
+119 ESPLEGSRDSQ
-129 HPCPLPSSQSAH
+129 PCPLPSSQSAH
-141 LAIDASTKFDFG
+141 LAVDTSAKFDFG

-175 SFPRPKKGLKGFFNS
+175 SCPRPKKGLKGFFNS

-195 KSKVAECEKAEL
+195 KSKAAECEKAEL
-207 SEWTRDTEEA
+207 PEWTGDSEEA
-217 SKAPDVG
+217 SKGPGVG
-224 VESQGAAEEGGLGP
+224 AESRGAGEGRGLGP
-238 VPLAAGCLGSSEDD
+238 VPLAASCPGSSEDD
-252 RLVGTAA
+252 RSVGTAA

-265 EPSCL
+265 EPGCL

-278 GDMVVMSGKRDV
+278 GDVVAMPGKRDV
-290 LGMKSEADTVACA
+290 LGTKSEADAVVCS
-303 EFDHSNL
+303 EFDPGNL

-329 DLLNLILGDVTS
+329 DLLSLILGDVTS

-368 RSRDAVKRS
+368 RSRDTAKRS

-390 AIPEESEEYLHQ
+390 AIPEEAEEYLHQ
-402 MWNSNVAGDRSYGAQ
+402 IWNSSTAGDRSYGAQ

-429 EAEAHPYVGDA
+429 EVEAHPYMGDA

-475 AGDGLSEMKK
+475 ARDGLGEIKK

-497 LYEFDTLMSP
+497 LYEFDALMSP

-535 EKSLVQM
+535 EKSLIQM

-568 LQGEPVLKRLDITSK
+568 LQREPGLKRLDVPSK
-583 EKCPREKQCV
+583 EKCPRETQCV

-602 VGNNQSGLG
+602 TGKNQSGLG

-617 HAPNKGVNGGVLVA
+617 HAPDRGVNSGGSVA

-642 GTLCPENC
+642 GTLHPENC

-658 SCLIQL
+658 SCLTQL
-664 TKNNLGFD
+664 TKSNSGFD
-672 SDPECGLFGGSIH
+672 SDRDCELFGGSIH
-685 GGVAPAKAGT
+685 SSVAAAKVGM
-695 FPSYRLPE
+695 FPGYRLPE
-703 QEHGPGAETTS
+703 HECGGGAETTTG
-714 DKPQVGSEHEP
+714 KPQAGSEREP
-725 EHTVSFSQALVE
+725 EHAVSFSQALVE

-783 EGECEQHPEMN
+783 EGECEQHLEMN
-794 AGEDIAEAFDDGYGQ
+794 AGEDIAEAFDDGYGR
-809 KESLAECDERM
+809 KESLAKCDERM
-820 SPGYTLGS
+820 SPGYSPGS
-828 FQSCN
+828 FQSCD

-854 PLSVD
+854 PLSVG

-878 VAKSGPQLSRLWS
+878 VAKSGPQPCRLWS
-891 KREGGKKDSGGA
+891 KREGGQKDSGGA

-914 AAADGGLSWPGLQH
+914 AAPDGGLSWPGLQQ
-928 LQHDTDAAAGGMKHW
+928 LQQGTDTAAGGMKHW
-943 GFTPAAAMESNWEP
+943 GFTPAATMESAWEP
-957 SEQSGT
+957 SEQPGT
-963 VSPFLP
+963 VSPFLS
-969 LSQSI
+969 LSRSVA
-974 TGETMDRWPQE
+974 GETPDRQPEE
-985 PELNRLP
+985 PELNRHP

-1001 TDTRWSQEVAGSY
+1001 TDMRWSREAAGSY
-1014 RYRGEVTT
+1014 RYRGEVAA
-1022 KKLACLLPL
+1022 KKLARLLPL
-1031 GETEPELPPGFSFS
+1031 GETEPELPPSFSFA
-1045 CSPEKRV
+1045 CSPEKRT
-1052 KCKPVGIAQGMPQHP
+1052 KCKPIGIAQGMPQHP
-1067 SSATDAVSSPEH
+1067 NGGTDTIKSPER
-1079 CGEPLKGRAAPSHT
+1079 CGEPLKGKATLGHV
-1093 LPAGCRSAAVNVAEA
+1093 LPAGCRSTAVNVNEA

>member
-1 METGCTE
+1 
-8 EPAWTR
+8 

-24 GSNQQQAENGDGL
+24 GSDQQREENGDRL
-37 PEQGNA
+37 PEWGDA
-43 SVAAG
+43 SVAAA
-48 ELQQPQPPPGKLK
+48 EPQQPQPPPGKLK

-83 RNKGQGKVASKKGL
+83 RSKGQGKAASKKGL

-111 DKGSGAQL
+111 DKGGGAQL
-119 ESPLEGSRDL
+119 ESPAEGSRDSR
-129 HPCPLPSSQSAH
+129 PCPLPSSQSAH
-141 LAIDASTKFDFG
+141 LAVEASAKFDVG
-153 QQDSSPPGSIEG
+153 QRDSSPPGSIEG

-207 SEWTRDTEEA
+207 PEWTGESEEGG
-217 SKAPDVG
+217 KAPG
-224 VESQGAAEEGGLGP
+224 AGAESPAAAEGRGLGP
-238 VPLAAGCLGSSEDD
+238 VPLAAAGPGSSEDD
-252 RLVGTAA
+252 RSVGTAA

-265 EPSCL
+265 EPGCL
-270 AADEGSSE
+270 AADEGGSE
-278 GDMVVMSGKRDV
+278 GDAVAMPGKGDVVDT
-290 LGMKSEADTVACA
+290 KSEADAVVCA
-303 EFDHSNL
+303 EFDHGNL

-319 DNDPPCLHSG
+319 DNDSPCLHSG
-329 DLLNLILGDVTS
+329 DLLSLILGDVTS

-368 RSRDAVKRS
+368 RSRDAAKRS

-390 AIPEESEEYLHQ
+390 AIPEEAEEYLHQ
-402 MWNSNVAGDRSYGAQ
+402 LWNSNVAGDRSYGAQ

-429 EAEAHPYVGDA
+429 EAEAHPYMGDA

-475 AGDGLSEMKK
+475 AGDGLGEIKK

-497 LYEFDTLMSP
+497 LYEFYEPDDALMSP

-523 IFSYFLDFCLPA
+523 IFSYFLDICPPA
-535 EKSLVQM
+535 EKSLNQL
-542 MDQKRGVMETE
+542 MDPKRGVMETE

-568 LQGEPVLKRLDITSK
+568 LQREPVLKRLDVPSK

-602 VGNNQSGLG
+602 IGKNQGGLG

-617 HAPNKGVNGGVLVA
+617 HAPNRGVNSGVSVA

-664 TKNNLGFD
+664 TKNNPGFD
-672 SDPECGLFGGSIH
+672 SDPDCGLFGGSIH
-685 GGVAPAKAGT
+685 SGVAPAKAGM
-695 FPSYRLPE
+695 FPGYRLPE
-703 QEHGPGAETTS
+703 HKRGGGAETTTGQ
-714 DKPQVGSEHEP
+714 PRVGSESEP
-725 EHTVSFSQALVE
+725 EHAVSFSQALVE

-750 SLGSSASG
+750 SLGSSNSG

-820 SPGYTLGS
+820 SPGYPPGS

-854 PLSVD
+854 PLSVN

-865 DTESLEFELADSQ
+865 DTESLEFELAGSQ
-878 VAKSGPQLSRLWS
+878 VAESGPQPCRLWS
-891 KREGGKKDSGGA
+891 KREGGNKDSGRA

-914 AAADGGLSWPGLQH
+914 VAPDGGLSWPGLRH

-943 GFTPAAAMESNWEP
+943 AFPPAAAMESAWEP
-957 SEQSGT
+957 SEQPGA
-963 VSPFLP
+963 VAPFLS
-969 LSQSI
+969 LSRSVA
-974 TGETMDRWPQE
+974 GETPDRRPPE
-985 PELNRLP
+985 PEPNRHP

-1001 TDTRWSQEVAGSY
+1001 TEARRSREAAGSY
-1014 RYRGEVTT
+1014 RYHGEVAA
-1022 KKLACLLPL
+1022 KKLSRLLPS
-1031 GETEPELPPGFSFS
+1031 GVTEPELPPSLSFA
-1045 CSPEKRV
+1045 CSPEKRA
-1052 KCKPVGIAQGMPQHP
+1052 KCKPVGIAQGVPQHP
-1067 SSATDAVSSPEH
+1067 AGSTDTLKSPEC
-1079 CGEPLKGRAAPSHT
+1079 CGEPLKGRAVPGHA
-1093 LPAGCRSAAVNVAEA
+1093 LPAGCRSAAVNVTDAE
-1108 E
+1108 

>member
-1 METGCTE
+1 IQARPAAMETGSPE
-8 EPAWTR
+8 ERDGGDQRREEGGDAPPD
-14 SQSVVCGQRE
+14 VVAVEPQ
-24 GSNQQQAENGDGL
+24 
-37 PEQGNA
+37 
-43 SVAAG
+43 
-48 ELQQPQPPPGKLK
+48 QPPPGKLR

-83 RNKGQGKVASKKGL
+83 RGKKGL

-106 SGAAY
+106 SSAAC
-111 DKGSGAQL
+111 DKGSGTRPD
-119 ESPLEGSRDL
+119 SPSEGSRDG
-129 HPCPLPSSQSAH
+129 HSGPLPSSRSAQ
-141 LAIDASTKFDFG
+141 LPVDTSTRGDLG

-165 CEKKPNGDKS
+165 CDKKPNGEKS

-195 KSKVAECEKAEL
+195 KSKAAESEKAEL
-207 SEWTRDTEEA
+207 PEWNGDVEEA
-217 SKAPDVG
+217 RNAPGVA
-224 VESQGAAEEGGLGP
+224 VESQGATEGRGAGP
-238 VPLAAGCLGSSEDD
+238 VPEAMACSGGDPS
-252 RLVGTAA
+252 
-259 NCGEAA
+259 CGEAT
-265 EPSCL
+265 EPTCPV
-270 AADEGSSE
+270 ADAGSSE
-278 GDMVVMSGKRDV
+278 GDTMAVPGSG
-290 LGMKSEADTVACA
+290 
-303 EFDHSNL
+303 
-310 LLAFHPDFM
+310 
-319 DNDPPCLHSG
+319 DPPCLHSG
-329 DLLNLILGDVTS
+329 DLLSLILGDVTS

-360 AESTISVE
+360 AESSISVE
-368 RSRDAVKRS
+368 RSRDAAKRS

-390 AIPEESEEYLHQ
+390 AIPEEAEEYLHQ
-402 MWNSNVAGDRSYGAQ
+402 VWDSGVPGDRSYGAQ

-429 EAEAHPYVGDA
+429 EADAHPYMGDA

-475 AGDGLSEMKK
+475 AGEELKK

-497 LYEFDTLMSP
+497 LYEFDALMSP

-513 LFESKVSRPG
+513 LFEGKIPRQG
-523 IFSYFLDFCLPA
+523 IFSYFMDFCLPA
-535 EKSLVQM
+535 EKSLIQQM
-542 MDQKRGVMETE
+542 MDQKRGLMDTE
-553 EERLAA
+553 EEGLAA

-568 LQGEPVLKRLDITSK
+568 LQREPVLKRLDVSSK

-602 VGNNQSGLG
+602 VGKSQSGLG

-617 HAPNKGVNGGVLVA
+617 HTPTRAVNGGVSVA

-650 YNSQKAQG
+650 YNSQNAPG

-664 TKNNLGFD
+664 TKNNPGFD
-672 SDPECGLFGGSIH
+672 ADLDCGMFGDSIH
-685 GGVAPAKAGT
+685 GSVAPAKAGL
-695 FPSYRLPE
+695 FPGYRLPE
-703 QEHGPGAETTS
+703 PERGGGAEPTPGE
-714 DKPQVGSEHEP
+714 PQVGSEP
-725 EHTVSFSQALVE
+725 EHAVSFSQALVE

-750 SLGSSASG
+750 SLGSSASS

-772 TFDVVDVEQEG
+772 TFDVVDVEQDG
-783 EGECEQHPEMN
+783 EGECEQHPELN

-820 SPGYTLGS
+820 SPGFSPGS

-865 DTESLEFELADSQ
+865 DTESLEFELAEPQ
-878 VAKSGPQLSRLWS
+878 GPRSGPQPCRLWAR
-891 KREGGKKDSGGA
+891 REAGRKDSGGA

-914 AAADGGLSWPGLQH
+914 VAPEGGLSWPGLWH
-928 LQHDTDAAAGGMKHW
+928 LQHGTNTAPSGMELW
-943 GFTPAAAMESNWEP
+943 GFAPAGAVESVWEP
-957 SEQSGT
+957 SEPPDT

-969 LSQSI
+969 LSR
-974 TGETMDRWPQE
+974 GDAPERRPQE
-985 PELNRLP
+985 PELSRHP
-992 LRPSNLPLQ
+992 LRPCNLPLQ
-1001 TDTRWSQEVAGSY
+1001 PEARRAREAAGSY
-1014 RYRGEVTT
+1014 RYHGELP
-1022 KKLACLLPL
+1022 KLSRLLPL
-1031 GETEPELPPGFSFS
+1031 GEAELPPSFGFAR
-1045 CSPEKRV
+1045 SPEHRAKG
-1052 KCKPVGIAQGMPQHP
+1052 KPVGIAQGVPQHP
-1067 SSATDAVSSPEH
+1067 GGGGGATESPER
-1079 CGEPLKGRAAPSHT
+1079 CGEPLKGRATPGHG
-1093 LPAGCRSAAVNVAEA
+1093 GCRGAALDVADA

>member
-1 METGCTE
+1 GGDQRRE
-8 EPAWTR
+8 EGGDAPPDSANG
-14 SQSVVCGQRE
+14 SVVA
-24 GSNQQQAENGDGL
+24 AE
-37 PEQGNA
+37 PQ
-43 SVAAG
+43 
-48 ELQQPQPPPGKLK
+48 QPPPGKLR

-83 RNKGQGKVASKKGL
+83 RGKKGL

-106 SGAAY
+106 SSAAC
-111 DKGSGAQL
+111 DKGSGPQL
-119 ESPLEGSRDL
+119 DSPSEGSRDG
-129 HPCPLPSSQSAH
+129 HPGPLPSSRSAQ
-141 LAIDASTKFDFG
+141 LAVDTGARGDLG

-165 CEKKPNGDKS
+165 CDKKPNGEKS

-195 KSKVAECEKAEL
+195 KSKAAESEKAEL
-207 SEWTRDTEEA
+207 PEWNGDTEEA
-217 SKAPDVG
+217 GNAPG
-224 VESQGAAEEGGLGP
+224 TAVESRGATEGRGAGP
-238 VPLAAGCLGSSEDD
+238 VPEATACPGGSGGDPS
-252 RLVGTAA
+252 
-259 NCGEAA
+259 CGEAT
-265 EPSCL
+265 EPACPV
-270 AADEGSSE
+270 ADGGSSE
-278 GDMVVMSGKRDV
+278 GDTMAVPGN
-290 LGMKSEADTVACA
+290 G
-303 EFDHSNL
+303 
-310 LLAFHPDFM
+310 
-319 DNDPPCLHSG
+319 DPPCLHSG
-329 DLLNLILGDVTS
+329 DLLSLILGDVTS

-360 AESTISVE
+360 AESSISVE
-368 RSRDAVKRS
+368 RSRDATKRS

-390 AIPEESEEYLHQ
+390 AIPEEAEEYLHQ
-402 MWNSNVAGDRSYGAQ
+402 VWDSGVPGDRSYGAQ

-429 EAEAHPYVGDA
+429 EADAHPYMGDA

-475 AGDGLSEMKK
+475 AGEELKK

-497 LYEFDTLMSP
+497 LYEFDALMSP

-513 LFESKVSRPG
+513 LFEGKVPRQG
-523 IFSYFLDFCLPA
+523 IFSYFMDFCLPA
-535 EKSLVQM
+535 EKSLIQQM
-542 MDQKRGVMETE
+542 MDQKRGLMETE
-553 EERLAA
+553 EEGLAA

-568 LQGEPVLKRLDITSK
+568 LQREPVLKRLDVSSK
-583 EKCPREKQCV
+583 EKCPREKQCI

-602 VGNNQSGLG
+602 IGKSQSGLG

-617 HAPNKGVNGGVLVA
+617 HTPTRAVNGGVAVA

-650 YNSQKAQG
+650 YNSQKAPG

-672 SDPECGLFGGSIH
+672 ADLDCGMFGDSIH
-685 GGVAPAKAGT
+685 GIVAPAKAGV
-695 FPSYRLPE
+695 FPGFRLPE
-703 QEHGPGAETTS
+703 QERGGGAEPS
-714 DKPQVGSEHEP
+714 SGEPQVGSEP
-725 EHTVSFSQALVE
+725 EHAVSFSQALVE

-750 SLGSSASG
+750 SLGSSASS

-772 TFDVVDVEQEG
+772 TFDVVDVEQDG
-783 EGECEQHPEMN
+783 EGECEQHPELT

-820 SPGYTLGS
+820 SPGFSPGS

-865 DTESLEFELADSQ
+865 DTESLEFELAEPQ
-878 VAKSGPQLSRLWS
+878 GARSGPQPCRLWAR
-891 KREGGKKDSGGA
+891 REAGRKDSAGA

-914 AAADGGLSWPGLQH
+914 VAPEGGSSWPGLRH
-928 LQHDTDAAAGGMKHW
+928 LQPGTDTAPGGTELW
-943 GFTPAAAMESNWEP
+943 GFAPAGAVESIWEP
-957 SEQSGT
+957 SEPPDT

-969 LSQSI
+969 LSRGG
-974 TGETMDRWPQE
+974 TGEAPERRPQE
-985 PELNRLP
+985 PEPSRLP

-1001 TDTRWSQEVAGSY
+1001 PEARRAREAAGSY
-1014 RYRGEVTT
+1014 RYHGDVPKPSR
-1022 KKLACLLPL
+1022 LLPL
-1031 GETEPELPPGFSFS
+1031 GEAELPPSFGFT
-1045 CSPEKRV
+1045 CSPEHRAKG
-1052 KCKPVGIAQGMPQHP
+1052 KPVGIAQGVPQHP
-1067 SSATDAVSSPEH
+1067 GGSGGDTEGPER
-1079 CGEPLKGRAAPSHT
+1079 CPEPLKGRPTPGHG
-1093 LPAGCRSAAVNVAEA
+1093 GCRGTALNVADA

>member
-1 METGCTE
+1 ARPAAMETGSPE
-8 EPAWTR
+8 ERDGGDQRREEGRVAPPDSANG
-14 SQSVVCGQRE
+14 SVVA
-24 GSNQQQAENGDGL
+24 AE
-37 PEQGNA
+37 PQ
-43 SVAAG
+43 
-48 ELQQPQPPPGKLK
+48 QPPPGKLR

-83 RNKGQGKVASKKGL
+83 RGKKGL

-106 SGAAY
+106 SSAAC
-111 DKGSGAQL
+111 DKGSGTQL
-119 ESPLEGSRDL
+119 DSPLEGGRDG
-129 HPCPLPSSQSAH
+129 HPGPLPSSRSAQ
-141 LAIDASTKFDFG
+141 LPVDTGARGDLG

-165 CEKKPNGDKS
+165 CEKKPNGEKS

-195 KSKVAECEKAEL
+195 KSKAAESEKAEL
-207 SEWTRDTEEA
+207 PEWNGDVEEA
-217 SKAPDVG
+217 GNAPGVG
-224 VESQGAAEEGGLGP
+224 VEGQEATEGRGAGP
-238 VPLAAGCLGSSEDD
+238 VPEAMACPGSS
-252 RLVGTAA
+252 G
-259 NCGEAA
+259 G
-265 EPSCL
+265 EPSC
-270 AADEGSSE
+270 AEATEPVCPVADGGSSK
-278 GDMVVMSGKRDV
+278 GDTMAVPGNR
-290 LGMKSEADTVACA
+290 
-303 EFDHSNL
+303 
-310 LLAFHPDFM
+310 
-319 DNDPPCLHSG
+319 DPPCLHSG
-329 DLLNLILGDVTS
+329 DLLSLILGDVTS

-360 AESTISVE
+360 AESSISVE
-368 RSRDAVKRS
+368 RSRDAAKRS

-390 AIPEESEEYLHQ
+390 AIPEEAEEYLHQ
-402 MWNSNVAGDRSYGAQ
+402 VWDSGVPGDRSYRAQ

-429 EAEAHPYVGDA
+429 EADAHPYIRDT

-475 AGDGLSEMKK
+475 AGEELKK

-497 LYEFDTLMSP
+497 LYEFDALMSP

-513 LFESKVSRPG
+513 LFEGKVPRQEF
-523 IFSYFLDFCLPA
+523 FSYFMDFCIPA
-535 EKSLVQM
+535 EKSLIQQM
-542 MDQKRGVMETE
+542 MDQKRELMETE
-553 EERLAA
+553 EEGLAA

-568 LQGEPVLKRLDITSK
+568 LQREPVLKRLDVSGK
-583 EKCPREKQCV
+583 EKCPREKQCI

-602 VGNNQSGLG
+602 IGKSQSGLG

-617 HAPNKGVNGGVLVA
+617 HTPTRAVNGGVSVA

-650 YNSQKAQG
+650 YNGQKAPG

-664 TKNNLGFD
+664 TKNNPGFD
-672 SDPECGLFGGSIH
+672 ADLDCGMFGDSIH
-685 GGVAPAKAGT
+685 GSVAPAKAGL
-695 FPSYRLPE
+695 FPGYRLPE
-703 QEHGPGAETTS
+703 PERGSGAEPTPGE
-714 DKPQVGSEHEP
+714 PQVGSEP
-725 EHTVSFSQALVE
+725 EHAVSFSQALVE

-750 SLGSSASG
+750 SLGSSASS

-772 TFDVVDVEQEG
+772 TFDVVDVEQDG
-783 EGECEQHPEMN
+783 EGECEQQPELN

-820 SPGYTLGS
+820 SPGFSLGS

-865 DTESLEFELADSQ
+865 DTESLEFELAEPQ
-878 VAKSGPQLSRLWS
+878 GPRSGPQPCRLWA
-891 KREGGKKDSGGA
+891 KREAGRKDSGGA

-914 AAADGGLSWPGLQH
+914 VAPEGGLSWPGLQH
-928 LQHDTDAAAGGMKHW
+928 FQHGTDAVPSGMELW
-943 GFTPAAAMESNWEP
+943 GFAPAGAVESIWEP
-957 SEQSGT
+957 SEPPDT
-963 VSPFLP
+963 VSPFLL
-969 LSQSI
+969 LSRGG
-974 TGETMDRWPQE
+974 TGEAPE
-985 PELNRLP
+985 PELSRHP

-1001 TDTRWSQEVAGSY
+1001 PEARWAREATTPY
-1014 RYRGEVTT
+1014 RYHGEVP
-1022 KKLACLLPL
+1022 KPARLVPL
-1031 GETEPELPPGFSFS
+1031 GEAELPPSFGFA
-1045 CSPEKRV
+1045 CSPEHRAKG
-1052 KCKPVGIAQGMPQHP
+1052 KPVGIAQGVPQ
-1067 SSATDAVSSPEH
+1067 
-1079 CGEPLKGRAAPSHT
+1079 
-1093 LPAGCRSAAVNVAEA
+1093 
-1108 E
+1108 